1 MSSQRGP
8 VDLQQPSPNH
18 PPVQDGVASRRRILI
33 AIFGVAFAA
42 VGSMAFGWIA
52 DATFGHETWQAFV
65 LANFELVLGTPMAA
79 ALAFCIVMIFY
90 GSFEGPLK
98 MRIGILEIEGPA
110 GPILLWAVCFAVIV
124 WGIHLLSRSL

>member
-1 MSSQRGP
+1 
-8 VDLQQPSPNH
+8 VDLQQPSPDNQ
-18 PPVQDGVASRRRILI
+18 PIQDGVASRRRILI
-33 AIFGVAFAA
+33 AIFGIAFAA
-42 VGSMAFGWIA
+42 VGSVAFGWMA

-65 LANFELVLGTPMAA
+65 LAHFELVLGTPMAA

-110 GPILLWAVCFAVIV
+110 GPILLWVVCFAVVV
-124 WGIHLLSRSL
+124 WGIHMLSRTG

>member
-1 MSSQRGP
+1 
-8 VDLQQPSPNH
+8 VDLQQPSPNDQ
-18 PPVQDGVASRRRILI
+18 PAQDGVASRRRILI

-42 VGSMAFGWIA
+42 VGSVAFGWIA
-52 DATFGHETWQAFV
+52 DATFGSETWQAFV

-98 MRIGILEIEGPA
+98 MRIGVLEIEGPA
-110 GPILLWAVCFAVIV
+110 GPILLWVVCFIAVV
-124 WGIHLLSRSL
+124 WGIHILSRSI